1 MPALTISGIDLNFPF
16 EPYPCQVNYMKCVL
30 DSIIEVSFQLKRI
43 ETHPKLCYLLE
54 KECDP

>member
-30 DSIIEVSFQLKRI
+30 DSIIEVSLFYKTYFLPFLSK
-43 ETHPKLCYLLE
+43 TG
-54 KECDP
+54 